1 MKGGERMAEWNSNNM
16 IDIFASREFDF
27 ADKKKNVRTMTNYDL
42 NRLTQMFK
50 YKGLPDTVTKRDLE
64 LLVMTKGF
72 GTWAEYGGNVYCL
85 LSSLG
90 GERNQNYMPTISII
104 ANPYLNF
111 NAELEIDKNCV
122 VMPNDSMY
130 VGVLPILVKHNTML
144 AENELTINIVDII
157 SRVNDFLVANDDKAQ
172 KSAEKFIQDL
182 IKGKIG
188 VIAESGFMDNIRTL
202 NTSSGST
209 SKPISE
215 FIELEQYFKGS
226 KYNELGLKS
235 QFNMKREALN
245 SSESELNDSVLL
257 PLVDDMLECRQI
269 AIDKV
274 NKMFGLNITVEFNS
288 AWEDM
293 EEEPQEQEEQT
304 DKSTR
309 VEDEEPKEGEDNETE
324 DTN

>member
-1 MKGGERMAEWNSNNM
+1 MAEWNSNNM
-16 IDIFASREFDF
+16 IDIFANREFDF
-27 ADKKKNVRTMTNYDL
+27 MDKKKNVRAMTNYDL
-42 NRLTQMFK
+42 NRLIQMFK
-50 YKGLPDTVTKRDLE
+50 YTGLPDTVSKRDLE

-72 GTWAEYGGNVYCL
+72 GTWAEYGGKVYCL

-157 SRVNDFLVANDDKAQ
+157 SRVNDFLVANDDKA
-172 KSAEKFIQDL
+172 KASAEKFIQDL

-274 NKMFGLNITVEFNS
+274 NKMFGLSITVEFNS

-293 EEEPQEQEEQT
+293 EDEPQEQEEQT
-304 DKSTR
+304 DNSTR
-309 VEDEEPKEGEDNETE
+309 VEDEPKEGEDNETE
-324 DTN
+324 DVN

>member
-1 MKGGERMAEWNSNNM
+1 MKEWNANIM
-16 IDIFASREFDF
+16 IDTFANMNFDF
-27 ADKKKNVRTMTNYDL
+27 ADKTRNVRTMTNYDL

-50 YKGLPDTVTKRDLE
+50 YKGLPDTISKRDLE
-64 LLVMTKGF
+64 MLVLTKGF
-72 GTWAEYGGNVYCL
+72 GTWAEYKDNVYCL

-130 VGVLPILVKHNTML
+130 LGVLPILVKHNTML

-202 NTSSGST
+202 NTSSGSA

-274 NKMFGLNITVEFNS
+274 NKMFGLNISVEFNS

-293 EEEPQEQEEQT
+293 EEDPQEQEEQA
-304 DKSTR
+304 DNSTR
-309 VEDEEPKEGEDNETE
+309 VEEPKEGENNEQTE
-324 DTN
+324 EVN

>member
-1 MKGGERMAEWNSNNM
+1 MKEWNANIM
-16 IDIFASREFDF
+16 IDTFANMNFDF
-27 ADKKKNVRTMTNYDL
+27 ADKTRNVRTMTNYDL

-50 YKGLPDTVTKRDLE
+50 YKGLPDTISKRDLE
-64 LLVMTKGF
+64 MLVLTKGF
-72 GTWAEYGGNVYCL
+72 GTWAEYKDNVYCL
-85 LSSLG
+85 LSSIG

-130 VGVLPILVKHNTML
+130 LGVLPILVKHNTML

-202 NTSSGST
+202 NTSSGSA

-274 NKMFGLNITVEFNS
+274 NKMFGLNISVEFNS

-293 EEEPQEQEEQT
+293 EEDPQEQEEQA
-304 DKSTR
+304 DNSTR
-309 VEDEEPKEGEDNETE
+309 VEEPKEGENNEQTE
-324 DTN
+324 EVN

>member
-1 MKGGERMAEWNSNNM
+1 MVNVLKEWNSNIM
-16 IDIFASREFDF
+16 IDTFANMNFDF
-27 ADKKKNVRTMTNYDL
+27 ADKTRNVRTMTNYDL
-42 NRLTQMFK
+42 NRLSQMFK
-50 YKGLPDTVTKRDLE
+50 YGNLPDTINKRDLE
-64 LLVMTKGF
+64 MLVMTKGF
-72 GTWAEYGGNVYCL
+72 GTWADYKDNVYCL

-130 VGVLPILVKHNTML
+130 LGVLPILVKHNTML

-293 EEEPQEQEEQT
+293 EEQPQEQENNEN
-304 DKSTR
+304 STR
-309 VEDEEPKEGEDNETE
+309 VEDEPKEGENDETE
-324 DTN
+324 NVD

>member
-1 MKGGERMAEWNSNNM
+1 MAEWNSNNM
-16 IDIFASREFDF
+16 IDIFANREFDF
-27 ADKKKNVRTMTNYDL
+27 ADKKKNVRNMTNYDL

-50 YKGLPDTVTKRDLE
+50 YTGLPDTVSKRDLE

-72 GTWAEYGGNVYCL
+72 GTWAEYKHNVYCL

-90 GERNQNYMPTISII
+90 GERNQNYMPTVSII

-111 NAELEIDKNCV
+111 NAELKIDENCV

-157 SRVNDFLVANDDKAQ
+157 SRVNDFLVANDDKA
-172 KSAEKFIQDL
+172 KASAEKFIQDL

-293 EEEPQEQEEQT
+293 EEPQEQEEPI
-304 DKSTR
+304 DNSTR
-309 VEDEEPKEGEDNETE
+309 VEDEKPKEGEDNETE
-324 DTN
+324 DVN

>member
-1 MKGGERMAEWNSNNM
+1 M
-16 IDIFASREFDF
+16 IDTFANMNFDF
-27 ADKKKNVRTMTNYDL
+27 SDKTRNVRTMTNYDL
-42 NRLTQMFK
+42 NRLSQMFK
-50 YKGLPDTVTKRDLE
+50 YGNLPNTISKRDLE
-64 LLVMTKGF
+64 MLVMTKGF
-72 GTWAEYGGNVYCL
+72 GTWAEYKDNVYCL

-104 ANPYLNF
+104 ANPYLDF
-111 NAELEIDKNCV
+111 NAELEIDKDCV

-130 VGVLPILVKHNTML
+130 LGVLPILVKHNTML

-293 EEEPQEQEEQT
+293 EEQPHEQENNEN
-304 DKSTR
+304 STR
-309 VEDEEPKEGEDNETE
+309 VEDEPKEGENDETE
-324 DTN
+324 NIN

>member
-1 MKGGERMAEWNSNNM
+1 MADWNANNM
-16 IDIFASREFDF
+16 IDIFANREFDF
-27 ADKKKNVRTMTNYDL
+27 MDKKKNVRTMTNYDL

-72 GTWAEYGGNVYCL
+72 GTWAEYEHNVYCL

-157 SRVNDFLVANDDKAQ
+157 SRVNDFLVANDDKA
-172 KSAEKFIQDL
+172 KASAEKFIQDL

-293 EEEPQEQEEQT
+293 EEQA
-304 DKSTR
+304 DNSTR

-324 DTN
+324 DVN

>member
-1 MKGGERMAEWNSNNM
+1 MAEWNANSM
-16 IDIFASREFDF
+16 IDTFAKYSFDF
-27 ADKKKNVRTMTNYDL
+27 AEDKARNVRTMTNYDL

-50 YKGLPDTVTKRDLE
+50 YKGLPNTIPKRDLE
-64 LLVMTKGF
+64 LLVMTRGF
-72 GTWAEYGGNVYCL
+72 GTWVDYKDNIYCL
-85 LSSLG
+85 FSSLG

-111 NAELEIDKNCV
+111 NAELKIDEKCV

-130 VGVLPILVKHNTML
+130 IGVLPILVKHNTML
-144 AENELTINIVDII
+144 AENELTLNMIDII
-157 SRVNDFLVANDDKAQ
+157 SRVNDFLVANDDKAK

-182 IKGKIG
+182 VKGKIG

-293 EEEPQEQEEQT
+293 EDEPQEQEEPT
-304 DKSTR
+304 DNSTR

-324 DTN
+324 DVN